1 MRRSLVVLAGTALLS
16 VAAADASAACR
27 EEIARLSPGTTTGPA
42 SGTADAAS
50 GQRIAKDGSNAPLQ
64 SAAAGSSGSGPA
76 TTGSTAQGQVAGQ
89 GGIAKDGSTMPL
101 ATNPGSG
108 STNVATSQQ
117 DAQSQQRGGPTA
129 AQAQASGTGASGSRS
144 PQMMAALE
152 RARTMLQQGNEAGC
166 IQAVEEAQRLR
177 Q

>member
-1 MRRSLVVLAGTALLS
+1 MKRSLIVLAGTALLS

-64 SAAAGSSGSGPA
+64 SGAAGSSGSGPA

-89 GGIAKDGSTMPL
+89 GGIATCHVDHRFLVWSAHADEWL
-101 ATNPGSG
+101 
-108 STNVATSQQ
+108 Q
-117 DAQSQQRGGPTA
+117 DWLLPALRHRGGF
-129 AQAQASGTGASGSRS
+129 
-144 PQMMAALE
+144 L
-152 RARTMLQQGNEAGC
+152 AGK
-166 IQAVEEAQRLR
+166 AVA
-177 Q
+177 